1 MLLDVDLNGSG
12 AATFES
18 FYRAGQEINGSI
30 VRDETYR
37 FALFADH
44 RGFRLGDMP
53 DAVDDEGIS
62 KLTEMP

>member
-18 FYRAGQEINGSI
+18 FYRAGQEINESI

-44 RGFRLGDMP
+44 GCLVVSG
-53 DAVDDEGIS
+53 
-62 KLTEMP
+62 